1 MDPNSCKPYFLSKI
15 EAIDINNEE
24 DFKLAEIMVLGK
36 KRIKSQNLKLQVMIK
51 KIFLI
56 TIS

>member
-56 TIS
+56 IIS

>member
-15 EAIDINNEE
+15 KAIDINNEE